1 MDATAADRQA
11 GAWLCAN
18 LPELRQDADE
28 HGWRQLLEQQ
38 VQAVLRGGSAQAAL
52 QRLGLRSDPGQVGRD
67 RHPSPSIGTAKL
79 WEPAQRSGHFRCPH
93 TAGGGGPRCD
103 RTTRDLQGR
112 WPVCYLDPTPG
123 GTPLPPVGG
132 TGH

>member
-38 VQAVLRGGSAQAAL
+38 VQAVLRGAAL
-52 QRLGLRSDPGQVGRD
+52 KQHCNGLVCARTPVRSAGTGTQALLSAPRSSGSQRREAGTFGVPTQLAEEARAATAPPAICRGAG
-67 RHPSPSIGTAKL
+67 PSATS
-79 WEPAQRSGHFRCPH
+79 
-93 TAGGGGPRCD
+93 
-103 RTTRDLQGR
+103 
-112 WPVCYLDPTPG
+112 
-123 GTPLPPVGG
+123 TPLLAALLCRR
-132 TGH
+132 